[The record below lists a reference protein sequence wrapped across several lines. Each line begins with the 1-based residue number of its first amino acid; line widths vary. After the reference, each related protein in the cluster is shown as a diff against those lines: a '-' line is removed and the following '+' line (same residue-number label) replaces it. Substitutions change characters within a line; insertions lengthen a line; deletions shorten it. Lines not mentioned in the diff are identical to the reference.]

1 VSEAT
6 PIGPVTLEGGHVRLE
21 PLDYDKHWDGL
32 RAVALEPSLWAV
44 TTSKVWDEPSLRRY
58 FDAAL
63 ADQRAGTMLPFV
75 TIHRASGRVAGST
88 RFGNYA
94 AAHKRVEIGWTWLGS
109 EFQRTACNTE
119 AKYLMF
125 RHAFEVLGLQ
135 RVELKTS
142 LVNEKSKAAMRR
154 LGLVEEGVLRKHMIN
169 EDGAIRHSVFF
180 SVIDDEWSAMKSR
193 LELLLARS

>member
-1 VSEAT
+1 MSSLGAPLV
-6 PIGPVTLEGGHVRLE
+6 PVTLEGAHVRLE
-21 PLDYDKHWDGL
+21 PLDLAKHWDGL
-32 RAVALEPSLWAV
+32 RAIGLEPELWAV
-44 TTSKVWDEPSLRRY
+44 TTSKVWDEASLRRY
-58 FDAAL
+58 LDAAL

-94 AAHKRVEIGWTWLGS
+94 AAHKRVEIGRTWLGA
-109 EFQRTACNTE
+109 EFQRSACNTE
-119 AKYLMF
+119 AKYVMF

-154 LGLVEEGVLRKHMIN
+154 LGLVEEGVLRKHMLN

-180 SVIDDEWSAMKSR
+180 SVIDDEWPTMKAR
-193 LELLLARS
+193 LELLLAR